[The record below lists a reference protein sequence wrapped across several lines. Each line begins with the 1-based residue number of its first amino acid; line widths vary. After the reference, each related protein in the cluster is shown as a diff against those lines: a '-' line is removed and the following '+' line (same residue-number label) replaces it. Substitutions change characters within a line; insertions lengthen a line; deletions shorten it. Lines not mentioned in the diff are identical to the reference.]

1 MKACSEGFRAHSWAH
16 LLLVSYLVQN
26 PNIALDNGTPVVKE
40 NCVKKY
46 VKVGKINKYFNHSS
60 WHGTDK
66 DILLA
71 KGKI

>member
-1 MKACSEGFRAHSWAH
+1 M
-16 LLLVSYLVQN
+16 LVSYLVQN
-26 PNIALDNGTPVVKE
+26 PNIIALDNGTPVVKE

-46 VKVGKINKYFNHSS
+46 VKVGKINKYFNHSL

-71 KGKI
+71 KVNI